1 MSKLLFDEQPLVVSR
16 ELAKL
21 IGLNESIVLQ
31 QVHYWLEINRKAD
44 KNFHDGRYWTYNTMK
59 SWQEKEFAFWSFNT
73 VKRTF
78 TSLVNKGYLILG
90 NYNHQKFD
98 QTKWYSI
105 DYEALETLISPNSSN
120 WANAE
125 LPISPKWANASGQN
139 EPMDKPNL
147 GHTIPETNTENNNID
162 KTTTTP
168 KGEKEKP
175 ASGVVVVDTYE
186 IRELILKY
194 LKPERALSEFH
205 LTKIGKSK
213 GFSFERLE
221 RILQVARSQDIRSV
235 VGYLVKAIENPDFD
249 FSVVEAAAVADSAAK
264 PKSKIANYNG
274 RTWDYEHLAQLAQ
287 EYLEDSLTEED

>member
-1 MSKLLFDEQPLVVSR
+1 MSKLLFDEQPLVISR

-120 WANAE
+120 WANAG

-147 GHTIPETNTENNNID
+147 GHTIPETNTETISTD
-162 KTTTTP
+162 K
-168 KGEKEKP
+168 KKVSKKETALP
-175 ASGVVVVDTYE
+175 AFD
-186 IRELILKY
+186 ELIENYTSNLKLQEAIKEFIKMRVSMKKVPTNRALEIIFEKLDKMTSNDEAKIEILNRSIVNNWGDIFE
-194 LKPERALSEFH
+194 LKPPQGSL
-205 LTKIGKSK
+205 KIQQK
-213 GFSFERLE
+213 
-221 RILQVARSQDIRSV
+221 
-235 VGYLVKAIENPDFD
+235 
-249 FSVVEAAAVADSAAK
+249 
-264 PKSKIANYNG
+264 NG
-274 RTWDYEHLAQLAQ
+274 GSP
-287 EYLEDSLTEED
+287 LEDLKDFLREEKDEQFN